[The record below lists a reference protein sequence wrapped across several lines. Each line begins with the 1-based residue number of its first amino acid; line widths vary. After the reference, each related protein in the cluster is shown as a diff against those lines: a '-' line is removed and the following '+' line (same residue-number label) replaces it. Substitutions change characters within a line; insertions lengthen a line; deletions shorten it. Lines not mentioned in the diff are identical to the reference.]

1 MLNQESDLSKYIR
14 ISELA
19 STAERKARIY
29 IDKTGKTRKIKG
41 RPQKKGILPMG
52 ESTIWNKVRSGD
64 FPQPIRLS
72 TRLTV
77 WRIEDIEEWIKSKE
91 LGV

>member
-1 MLNQESDLSKYIR
+1 
-14 ISELA
+14 
-19 STAERKARIY
+19 
-29 IDKTGKTRKIKG
+29 
-41 RPQKKGILPMG
+41 MG